1 MKQVSEMW
9 TVKYQTFFVTKPRPI
24 QYNCCS
30 WWGLKDCFFF
40 FGLLYFLCS
49 LYFFS
54 DGSLSELA
62 PHMMSSVMQVAAAL
76 CCLLPRL
83 SPGMVSSSSS
93 VSVVNSK
100 IKNMKGM
107 SETFHSHTKWLVPVC
122 FYIMMEILY
131 KIIDNNL
138 ILKKS
143 ETSKP
148 TNDKWMKQQ

>member
-9 TVKYQTFFVTKPRPI
+9 TVKYQTFFCYKTPSYSVQLLLMVRTQR
-24 QYNCCS
+24 
-30 WWGLKDCFFF
+30 LFFF
-40 FGLLYFLCS
+40 IGLLYFFCS
-49 LYFFS
+49 LYLFS